1 MNIRIQH
8 LLVPLDFGPLS
19 TRVLDFAEAIA
30 CGPHA
35 EVHLVHVLKQPF
47 RTGGSYD
54 FVLADTPSRRERT
67 YAQAC
72 TRLSAM
78 AEALRQKNLTATTE
92 VRTGAVTDEIVSA
105 AIDYGADCIVMGQR
119 EHGDLHHVLGGG
131 IGEHVSRR
139 VGCPVLTIRD
149 HGGAKMAAA

>member
-1 MNIRIQH
+1 MDITIQH
-8 LLVPLDFGPLS
+8 VVVPVDFGPLS
-19 TRVLDFAEAIA
+19 AKVLDFAEAIA

-35 EVHLVHVLKQPF
+35 KVHLVHVLEQPF
-47 RTGGSYD
+47 MTAGPYQ
-54 FVLADTPSRRERT
+54 FLLPDTPARRERM
-67 YAQAC
+67 YAQARA
-72 TRLSAM
+72 RLSGM
-78 AEALRQKNLTATTE
+78 AESLRRKNLTATTE
-92 VRTGAVTDEIVSA
+92 VRTGEVTDEIVGA

-119 EHGDLHHVLGGG
+119 EHGGLHHVLGGG